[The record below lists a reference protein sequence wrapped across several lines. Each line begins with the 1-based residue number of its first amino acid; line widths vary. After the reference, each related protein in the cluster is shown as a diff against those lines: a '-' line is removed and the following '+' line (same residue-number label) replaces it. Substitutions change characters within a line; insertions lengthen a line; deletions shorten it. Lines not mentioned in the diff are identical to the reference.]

1 MSAPIGGTG
10 RVSSNPWSGG
20 SLNPAQPS
28 EGGNP
33 NVSAPSTRGPQGVQP
48 APTQA
53 PPATTPTTPQER
65 PTISRAIN
73 QRDINQ
79 QLLAMGRPIT
89 RENQETMITLIRYGV
104 EASNS
109 NMDMV
114 ARLKTTTRQPNG
126 IESAVITM
134 SKGLKNAPR
143 TVDSLASFLNRQ
155 GNISDKSTA
164 LSNGLSQF
172 QSIMNTF
179 QELFSQGLFTGMSS
193 IISQLD
199 EKLQKLNKK
208 FGQGENN
215 LHIFDRNETLK
226 EFQALLGFLKG
237 AEERVTAG
245 RQNVG
250 PLKDAFKELQGL
262 TKGFIE
268 SVTAQAILSM
278 DAEKAQM
285 SLDEKF
291 GYWQIP
297 NPFGNKK
304 NIDILIRKD
313 PRQKKDKFDPKK
325 TRIVLK
331 FETEDLGEI
340 TVIMDILDKKI
351 WYTFHVERYDTEKN
365 IMEMQKDLLERMEA
379 QDYKTM
385 GIQRVRRKVDIKKML
400 LPTFDLNSISRVSAE
415 V

>member
-1 MSAPIGGTG
+1 
-10 RVSSNPWSGG
+10 
-20 SLNPAQPS
+20 
-28 EGGNP
+28 
-33 NVSAPSTRGPQGVQP
+33 
-48 APTQA
+48 
-53 PPATTPTTPQER
+53 
-65 PTISRAIN
+65 
-73 QRDINQ
+73 
-79 QLLAMGRPIT
+79 
-89 RENQETMITLIRYGV
+89 
-104 EASNS
+104 
-109 NMDMV
+109 
-114 ARLKTTTRQPNG
+114 
-126 IESAVITM
+126 
-134 SKGLKNAPR
+134 
-143 TVDSLASFLNRQ
+143 
-155 GNISDKSTA
+155 
-164 LSNGLSQF
+164 
-172 QSIMNTF
+172 MNTF